1 MKQYKFLLPLF
12 VLMNT
17 YVVAQNKIAVTI
29 DDLPL
34 QRISSY
40 NKEQYESVTK
50 KLLTNLTSQKVPVI
64 GFVNEGKLFTSDQP
78 DESKIA
84 LLKQWLDAGFELGNH
99 SFSHKSANQIS
110 VDEYTKDILRGEP
123 ITKKLLVERGMKLRY
138 FRHPFLH
145 TGLSLET
152 RNTIENF
159 LTEHGYTIAPITF
172 DNSEWIY
179 AAAYDK
185 AIKEK
190 NERMMNK
197 IGEDY
202 LSYMKQKLECW
213 ESQSIALFG
222 KNISQTLLI
231 HANELNAEY
240 FDDLCNVMREKKY
253 EFVTLDEALKD
264 EAYKSPDT
272 FIKNNG
278 ISWIHRWAI
287 TQGKKKDFF
296 GDEPEASRWVADYA
310 GIDYE

>member
-1 MKQYKFLLPLF
+1 MKRCITSFVLFLLTTVF
-12 VLMNT
+12 S
-17 YVVAQNKIAVTI
+17 QNKIAVTI

-34 QRISSY
+34 QRIGSY
-40 NKEQYESVTK
+40 SKEQYESLTK
-50 KLLTNLTSQKVPVI
+50 KLLTNLSLQKVPVI
-64 GFVNEGKLFTSDQP
+64 GFVNEGKLFTNNKL
-78 DESKIA
+78 DENKVA

-110 VDEYTKDILRGEP
+110 AEEFNGDILKGEQV
-123 ITKKLLVERGMKLRY
+123 IRNLVESSGKRLEY

-145 TGLSLET
+145 TGLSIET
-152 RNTIENF
+152 RNTIESF

-179 AAAYDK
+179 SAAYDK

-190 NERMMNK
+190 NEQMMNK

-202 LSYMKQKLECW
+202 LSYMKHKLEYW
-213 ESQSIALFG
+213 ESQSVALFNR
-222 KNISQTLLI
+222 NISQTLLI
-231 HANELNAEY
+231 HANALNAEY
-240 FDDLCNVMREKKY
+240 FDELCEMIREKNY
-253 EFVTLDEALKD
+253 AFVTLDEALKD
-264 EAYKSPDT
+264 EAYESPDT

-296 GDEPEASRWVADYA
+296 GNEPEASKWIADYA

>member
-1 MKQYKFLLPLF
+1 MKQNKFLLLLITVMSASIF
-12 VLMNT
+12 
-17 YVVAQNKIAVTI
+17 AQNKIAITI

-34 QRISSY
+34 QRIGSY
-40 NKEQYESVTK
+40 SKEQYKSLTK
-50 KLLTNLTSQKVPVI
+50 KLLVNLSLQKVPVI
-64 GFVNEGKLFTSDQP
+64 GFVNEGKLFTNNKL
-78 DESKIA
+78 DENKAA

-110 VDEYTKDILRGEP
+110 AKEFNGDILKGEQV
-123 ITKKLLVERGMKLRY
+123 IRKLVESYGKRLEY

-145 TGLSLET
+145 TGLSLAK
-152 RNTIENF
+152 RDSINDF
-159 LTEHGYTIAPITF
+159 LSNHNYKIAPITF

-190 NERMMNK
+190 NEQMMNK

-202 LSYMKQKLECW
+202 LSYMKLKLEHW
-213 ESQSIALFG
+213 ESQSVALFG
-222 KNISQTLLI
+222 RNISQTLLI
-231 HANELNAEY
+231 HANALNAEY
-240 FDDLCNVMREKKY
+240 FDDLCKMMREKKY
-253 EFVTLDEALKD
+253 EFVTLEEALKD
-264 EAYKSPDT
+264 EAYESSDT

-296 GDEPEASRWVADYA
+296 GDEPGASKWVTDYA

>member
-1 MKQYKFLLPLF
+1 MKQNRFLLL
-12 VLMNT
+12 LIILINT
-17 YVVAQNKIAVTI
+17 YVFAQNKIAVTI

-34 QRISSY
+34 QRIGSY
-40 NKEQYESVTK
+40 STEQCELVTK
-50 KLLTNLTSQKVPVI
+50 KLLANLSFQKVPII

-99 SFSHKSANQIS
+99 TFSHRSANQIT

-123 ITKKLLVERGMKLRY
+123 ITKKLLVERGMSMRY

-145 TGLSLET
+145 TGLSLAK
-152 RNTIENF
+152 RDSINNF
-159 LTEHGYTIAPITF
+159 LSAHNYIIAPITF

-179 AAAYDK
+179 GAAYDK

-202 LSYMKQKLECW
+202 LSYMKQKLEYW

-222 KNISQTLLI
+222 RNISQTLLI
-231 HANELNAEY
+231 HSNILNAEY
-240 FDDLCNVMREKKY
+240 FDELCEMISKKDY
-253 EFVTLDEALKD
+253 AFVTLEEALKD

-296 GDEPEASRWVADYA
+296 GTEPEASRWVANYA

>member
-1 MKQYKFLLPLF
+1 MKRCITSLVLFLLTTVF
-12 VLMNT
+12 S
-17 YVVAQNKIAVTI
+17 QNKIAVTI

-34 QRISSY
+34 QRIGSY
-40 NKEQYESVTK
+40 SKEQYESLTK
-50 KLLTNLTSQKVPVI
+50 KLLKNLSLQKVPVI
-64 GFVNEGKLFTSDQP
+64 GFVNEGKLFTNNKL
-78 DESKIA
+78 DENKAA
-84 LLKQWLDAGFELGNH
+84 LLKQWFDAGFELGNH

-110 VDEYTKDILRGEP
+110 AVEFNCDILKGEQV
-123 ITKKLLVERGMKLRY
+123 IRKLVESYGKRLEY

-145 TGLSLET
+145 TGLSLAK
-152 RNTIENF
+152 RDSINDF
-159 LTEHGYTIAPITF
+159 LSNHNYKIAPITF

-190 NERMMNK
+190 NEQMMNK

-202 LSYMKQKLECW
+202 LSYMKLKLEYW
-213 ESQSIALFG
+213 ESQSVALFSR
-222 KNISQTLLI
+222 NISQTLLI
-231 HANELNAEY
+231 HANALNAEY
-240 FDDLCNVMREKKY
+240 FDELCEVIRKKNY
-253 EFVTLDEALKD
+253 VFVTLDEALKD
-264 EAYKSPDT
+264 EAYESPDT

-296 GDEPEASRWVADYA
+296 GNEPEASKWVGDYA

>member
-1 MKQYKFLLPLF
+1 MKQNRFLLILII
-12 VLMNT
+12 LINS

-34 QRISSY
+34 QRIGSY
-40 NKEQYESVTK
+40 SKEQYESLTK
-50 KLLTNLTSQKVPVI
+50 KLLTNLSLQKVPII
-64 GFVNEGKLFTSDQP
+64 GFVNEGKLFTNNKL
-78 DESKIA
+78 DESKAA

-110 VDEYTKDILRGEP
+110 AEEFNGDILKGERV
-123 ITKKLLVERGMKLRY
+123 IRKLVESHGKRLEY

-145 TGLSLET
+145 TGLSLAKKDSI
-152 RNTIENF
+152 NNF
-159 LTEHGYTIAPITF
+159 LLGHNYIIAPITV

-190 NERMMNK
+190 SEQMINK
-197 IGEDY
+197 VGEDY
-202 LSYMKQKLECW
+202 LSYMKLKLEYW

-222 KNISQTLLI
+222 RSVSQTLLI
-231 HANELNAEY
+231 HANALNAEY
-240 FDDLCNVMREKKY
+240 FDDLCDMMREKKY
-253 EFVTLDEALKD
+253 EFITLEEALKD

-296 GDEPEASRWVADYA
+296 GNEPKSSKWVADYA
-310 GIDYE
+310 GINYE

>member
-1 MKQYKFLLPLF
+1 MGYMLCFINLLL
-12 VLMNT
+12 VINILS
-17 YVVAQNKIAVTI
+17 QNKIAVTI

-34 QRISSY
+34 QRIGSY
-40 NKEQYESVTK
+40 NKEQYGALTK
-50 KLLTNLTSQKVPVI
+50 KLLANLSSQKVPVI
-64 GFVNEGKLFTSDQP
+64 GFVNEGKLITNDKP
-78 DESKIA
+78 DESKVA

-99 SFSHKSANQIS
+99 SFSHKSANEIS
-110 VDEYTKDILRGEP
+110 INEYTKDILRGEP
-123 ITKKLLVERGMKLRY
+123 ITKKLLAEHGISMRY

-145 TGLSLET
+145 TGTSLEVKKE
-152 RNTIENF
+152 IENF
-159 LTEHGYTIAPITF
+159 LTKRGYTIAPITF

-190 NERMMNK
+190 NELIMNK

-202 LSYMKQKLECW
+202 LSYMKLKLEYW

-222 KNISQTLLI
+222 RNISQTLLI
-231 HANELNAEY
+231 HANSLNAEY
-240 FDDLCNVMREKKY
+240 FDDLCNMMREKKY
-253 EFVTLDEALKD
+253 EFIALDEALKD

-272 FIKNNG
+272 FIKING

-296 GDEPEASRWVADYA
+296 GNEPEASKWVADYA

>member
-1 MKQYKFLLPLF
+1 MKQNRFLLILII
-12 VLMNT
+12 LINS

-34 QRISSY
+34 QRIGSY
-40 NKEQYESVTK
+40 SKEQYESLTK
-50 KLLTNLTSQKVPVI
+50 KLLANLSSQMVPII
-64 GFVNEGKLFTSDQP
+64 GFVNEGKLFTNNKL
-78 DESKIA
+78 DENKVA

-110 VDEYTKDILRGEP
+110 AEKFNDDILKGEQV
-123 ITKKLLVERGMKLRY
+123 IRKLVESYGKRLEY

-145 TGLSLET
+145 TGLSLAK
-152 RNTIENF
+152 RDSINDF
-159 LTEHGYTIAPITF
+159 LSNHNYKIAPITF

-190 NERMMNK
+190 NEQMMNK

-202 LSYMKQKLECW
+202 LSYMELKLEYW
-213 ESQSIALFG
+213 ESQSITLFG
-222 KNISQTLLI
+222 RNISQTLLI
-231 HANELNAEY
+231 HANAVNAEY
-240 FDDLCNVMREKKY
+240 FDELCEIIGEKNY
-253 EFVTLDEALKD
+253 AFVTLDEALKD
-264 EAYKSPDT
+264 EAYESPDT

-296 GDEPEASRWVADYA
+296 GNEPEASKWVADYA